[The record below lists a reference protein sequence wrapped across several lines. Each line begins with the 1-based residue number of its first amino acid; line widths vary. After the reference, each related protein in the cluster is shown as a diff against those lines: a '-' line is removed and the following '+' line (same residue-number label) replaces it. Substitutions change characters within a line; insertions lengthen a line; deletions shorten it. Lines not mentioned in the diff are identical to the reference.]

1 MWKIKNTNSNPVKI
15 AIAKSNT
22 VTVGLFL
29 KPGEFCVCDSRMTA
43 SIDAQERR
51 KFIEVDRNFDNS
63 LKLKLV
69 VRSGI
74 GTSVVSEGGSK
85 SAGFAMCTRFP
96 KPKFLPGSSTN
107 VSQHK

>member
-51 KFIEVDRNFDNS
+51 KFIEVDRSFDNS
-63 LKLKLV
+63 LKLKLGEV
-69 VRSGI
+69 YNESAL
-74 GTSVVSEGGSK
+74 EQASK
-85 SAGFAMCTRFP
+85 ETDKYTKS
-96 KPKFLPGSSTN
+96 
-107 VSQHK
+107 

>member
-1 MWKIKNTNSNPVKI
+1 MWKIKNTNSNPIKI

-63 LKLKLV
+63 LKLKLGEV
-69 VRSGI
+69 YNESAL
-74 GTSVVSEGGSK
+74 EQASK
-85 SAGFAMCTRFP
+85 ETDNYTKS
-96 KPKFLPGSSTN
+96 
-107 VSQHK
+107 